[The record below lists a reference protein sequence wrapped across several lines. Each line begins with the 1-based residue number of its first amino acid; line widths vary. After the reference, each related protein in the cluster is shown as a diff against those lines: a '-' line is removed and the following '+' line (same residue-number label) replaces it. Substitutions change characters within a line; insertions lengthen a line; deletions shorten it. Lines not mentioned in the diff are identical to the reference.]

1 MHNLHIFR
9 FQHLEI
15 VLSRVTGT
23 TYQAIVGEVIVLRR
37 KDLGLNQADLAKKIG
52 VSQSAWSRVEKGL
65 SNLTVEQLTKV
76 ASVLGVAPNQ
86 IIAEADQAKVS
97 LELDGIQVAETKS
110 DATGWLLLGAA
121 AIALVILASKN
132 K

>member
-1 MHNLHIFR
+1 M
-9 FQHLEI
+9 
-15 VLSRVTGT
+15 SRVTGT

-86 IIAEADQAKVS
+86 IIAEADQAKVA

-121 AIALVILASKN
+121 AIALVILASKS

>member
-1 MHNLHIFR
+1 M
-9 FQHLEI
+9 
-15 VLSRVTGT
+15 SRVTGT

-37 KDLGLNQADLAKKIG
+37 KDMGLNQADLAQRIG
-52 VSQSAWSRVEKGL
+52 ISQSAWSRVEKGL

-86 IIAEADQAKVS
+86 IIAEADQAKVA
-97 LELDGIQVAETKS
+97 LQHDGVQVAGTKS

-121 AIALVILASKN
+121 AIGLVILASKG